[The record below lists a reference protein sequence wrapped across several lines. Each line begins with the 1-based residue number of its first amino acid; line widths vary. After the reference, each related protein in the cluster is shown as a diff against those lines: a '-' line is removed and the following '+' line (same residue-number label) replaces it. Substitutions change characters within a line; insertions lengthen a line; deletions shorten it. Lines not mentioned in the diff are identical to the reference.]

1 MSAPKARSTLT
12 NEVTTAKRSRQSLKS
27 SEAVLATG
35 PALAEAK
42 ITDYIR
48 KVAAAA
54 PPLDDEQQARLT
66 ALLHQTAHG
75 KATTVAG
82 VR

>member
-12 NEVTTAKRSRQSLKS
+12 NEVTTAKRSRQSLKL

-42 ITDYIR
+42 ITD
-48 KVAAAA
+48 
-54 PPLDDEQQARLT
+54 
-66 ALLHQTAHG
+66 
-75 KATTVAG
+75 
-82 VR
+82 